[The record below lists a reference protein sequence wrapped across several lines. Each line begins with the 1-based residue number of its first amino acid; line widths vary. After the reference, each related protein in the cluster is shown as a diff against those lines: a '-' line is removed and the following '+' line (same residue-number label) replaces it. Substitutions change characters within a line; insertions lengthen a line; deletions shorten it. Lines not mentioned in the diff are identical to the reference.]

1 MKEILDFLAECKM
14 FFLATDDKGQPRVRP
29 MGLVLEHKGKLCF
42 GTNNK
47 KKMFAQIRANP
58 RIEISA
64 SNGSKWLRVTGNAA
78 LNADRDAKVKALDAM
93 PALKNMYSPDD
104 GLFEIFQLEGAVAVF
119 ADMAGGTKEVRL

>member
-29 MGLVLEHKGKLCF
+29 MGLALEYKGKLCF

-47 KKMFAQIRANP
+47 KKMFAQIKANP

-64 SNGSKWLRVTGNAA
+64 SNGNRWLRVTGKAA
-78 LNADRDAKVKALDAM
+78 LIADRDAKVKALEAM
-93 PALKNMYSPDD
+93 PALKKMYSPDD
-104 GLFEIFQLEGAVAVF
+104 GLFEIFRLDDATAVF
-119 ADMAGGTKEVRL
+119 ADMSGNTKEVRL